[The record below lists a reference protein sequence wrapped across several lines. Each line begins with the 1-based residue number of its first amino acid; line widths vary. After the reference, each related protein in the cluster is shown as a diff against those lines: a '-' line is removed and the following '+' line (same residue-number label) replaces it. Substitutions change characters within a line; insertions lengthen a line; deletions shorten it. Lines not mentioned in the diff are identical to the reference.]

1 MMHTTQECRIGDAR
15 DLLREMSD
23 ESVDTVVTSPPYWG
37 LRDYQVGGQIGLEPT
52 LEEYHD
58 RLLEVTAECMRV
70 LKPSG
75 VMFWNHG
82 DSYGGNQGRGAG
94 KGNEH
99 EQMVSQKNTAPKCLT
114 MQNERLIMRMID
126 EQGWILRNRII
137 WHKPNGMPS
146 SVQDRFS
153 NKYEPVYMLT
163 KQGKYWFDL
172 DAVRVPHKCI
182 DPKYKNYRPNKVQ
195 HFQERSRNQYDG
207 KYLNM
212 SNTPGDSYNPLG
224 KNPGDVWHIPTQP
237 YPESHF
243 ATFPT
248 ALIEPMIKAAC
259 PTEICPECGFI
270 RERVVR
276 QIEGVYDGPSH
287 QFGGKSHGGMKSNV
301 DAKQSPYYA
310 AETIGWTSCDCNA
323 GWIAGTVLDP
333 FCGSGTVLE
342 VCRLLNRNAI
352 GMELNPEYSPLIM
365 ERSMAHTPPLTAYFG
380 AELLEVS

>member
-1 MMHTTQECRIGDAR
+1 
-15 DLLREMSD
+15 
-23 ESVDTVVTSPPYWG
+23 
-37 LRDYQVGGQIGLEPT
+37 
-52 LEEYHD
+52 
-58 RLLEVTAECMRV
+58 
-70 LKPSG
+70 
-75 VMFWNHG
+75 
-82 DSYGGNQGRGAG
+82 
-94 KGNEH
+94 
-99 EQMVSQKNTAPKCLT
+99 MV
-114 MQNERLIMRMID
+114 MQNERLIIKMID
-126 EQGWILRNRII
+126 QQGWILRNRII
-137 WHKPNGMPS
+137 WNKPNGMPS
-146 SVQDRFS
+146 SATDRFT
-153 NKYEPVYMLT
+153 NKYEPVYMLVRN
-163 KQGKYWFDL
+163 KKYWFDL
-172 DAVRVPHKCI
+172 NAVRIPA
-182 DPKYKNYRPNKVQ
+182 KYPEVWSRKGAGDDTPYSQNNP
-195 HFQERSRNQYDG
+195 RSRWG
-207 KYLNM
+207 LTKHEIATHRT
-212 SNTPGDSYNPLG
+212 SGSYSDPLHQKPIHPSG
-224 KNPGDVWHIPTQP
+224 MKNPGDVWTIPTQP
-237 YPESHF
+237 TPFAHF

-248 ALIEPMIKAAC
+248 TLIEPMIKAAC